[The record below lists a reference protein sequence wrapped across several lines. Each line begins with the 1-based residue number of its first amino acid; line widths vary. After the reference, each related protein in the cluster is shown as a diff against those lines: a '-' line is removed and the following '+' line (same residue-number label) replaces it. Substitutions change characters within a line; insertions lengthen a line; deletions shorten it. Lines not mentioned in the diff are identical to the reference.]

1 MIKKRILLIEDDP
14 DHADL
19 IINAL
24 NEEEGNDDNEIFLI
38 KDGQDAIDYFNK
50 NDLHENAC
58 QAEFNSDGQEYFQ
71 TELILLDINL
81 PKVNGMDI
89 LKYIRKIPGYS
100 ATPVTIMSTDSHK
113 DTVEEAFRFG
123 ANSFME
129 KLDSYDK
136 LVEKLKSMK
145 KSFTRSYALPKYSNF
160 SLLRNNF
167 LPPVPEWV
175 GGIS

>member
-1 MIKKRILLIEDDP
+1 MIKKRILLIENNP

-24 NEEEGNDDNEIFLI
+24 NEEKGSSDKEIFLI
-38 KDGQDAIDYFNK
+38 KDGQEAIDYFHK
-50 NDLHENAC
+50 NDLHENAF

-100 ATPVTIMSTDSHK
+100 ATPVTIMSTDSRK
-113 DTVEEAFRFG
+113 DTVEEAFRHG
-123 ANSFME
+123 ANSFIE
-129 KLDSYDK
+129 KPVSYDK
-136 LVEKLKSMK
+136 LVEKLKCIK
-145 KSFTRSYALPKYSNF
+145 KSFTKSYALT
-160 SLLRNNF
+160 
-167 LPPVPEWV
+167 
-175 GGIS
+175 

>member
-14 DHADL
+14 DHAAL

-24 NEEEGNDDNEIFLI
+24 NEEKGNGDTEIFLI
-38 KDGQDAIDYFNK
+38 KDGQEAIDYFHK

-58 QAEFNSDGQEYFQ
+58 QAEFNCDDQEDFQ

-81 PKVNGMDI
+81 PKVNGMEI

-113 DTVEEAFRFG
+113 DTVEEAFRHG
-123 ANSFME
+123 ANSFIE
-129 KLDSYDK
+129 KLVSYDR
-136 LVEKLKSMK
+136 LVEKLKIMK
-145 KSFTRSYALPKYSNF
+145 KSFMKSYALT
-160 SLLRNNF
+160 
-167 LPPVPEWV
+167 
-175 GGIS
+175 